1 MKSIFKPVL
10 VAVLLAGAGFVAVT
24 QVQAAGEPGGMFP
37 GMHSGAGHH
46 MGRSGDM
53 NPAKMQAWHSKHMA
67 ALKAKLKLSAAQ
79 ESAWTTFTATMQP
92 PAKAMGQR
100 PDMAELSKLPTPE
113 RIDKMKALHA
123 EHMSA
128 MNAMTAEMDQR
139 GEAAKTFYATLSAD
153 QKKIFDADAMP
164 RMGRDGRHDRH
175 HGGTQ
180 PAAPKQP

>member
-10 VAVLLAGAGFVAVT
+10 VAVLLAGAGFAAVT

-37 GMHSGAGHH
+37 GMHGSAGHH
-46 MGRSGDM
+46 MGRSDDM
-53 NPAKMQAWHSKHMA
+53 SPAKMQAWHSKHMA

-79 ESAWTTFTATMQP
+79 ESAWTTFTAAMQP

-123 EHMSA
+123 EHMTA
-128 MNAMTAEMDQR
+128 MNAEMNQR
-139 GEAAKTFYATLSAD
+139 GDAAKTFYATLTAE
-153 QKKIFDADAMP
+153 QKKVFDAEAMP
-164 RMGRDGRHDRH
+164 GMGRDGRHGRH
-175 HGGTQ
+175 HGGAE
-180 PAAPKQP
+180 PAMPKQP

>member
-10 VAVLLAGAGFVAVT
+10 VAVLLAGAGFAAVT

-37 GMHSGAGHH
+37 GMHGGAGHH

-53 NPAKMQAWHSKHMA
+53 NPAKMQAWHNKHMA

-79 ESAWTTFTATMQP
+79 ESAWTTFTAAMQP

-100 PDMAELSKLPTPE
+100 PDLAELSKLPTPE

-123 EHMSA
+123 EHMTA
-128 MNAMTAEMDQR
+128 MNAMTADMNQR
-139 GEAAKTFYATLSAD
+139 GDAAKAFYGTLTAE
-153 QKKIFDADAMP
+153 QKKVFDAEAMP
-164 RMGRDGRHDRH
+164 RMGRGGRSGGH
-175 HGGTQ
+175 HGGM
-180 PAAPKQP
+180 PKQP